1 LSTGQR
7 AILAGIQGNTAANGD
22 QTITV
27 TDTTH
32 FTLNGSSGKWQ
43 LRGWHRNMQR
53 RRDGLLRRLHGA
65 GRETALG
72 RSLAAFYTQDD
83 DPTVNGLVL
92 GIVLMLSTAATV
104 ILLGQLAIMGG
115 PYELVALA
123 PLLMSIVMAVYGI
136 RMASWDAAPKIS
148 KVVAE
153 LDREIDAMKAK
164 LDSRTQ

>member
-1 LSTGQR
+1 MAYYDAYTAQ
-7 AILAGIQGNTAANGD
+7 AAN
-22 QTITV
+22 
-27 TDTTH
+27 
-32 FTLNGSSGKWQ
+32 
-43 LRGWHRNMQR
+43 
-53 RRDGLLRRLHGA
+53 
-65 GRETALG
+65 TALG